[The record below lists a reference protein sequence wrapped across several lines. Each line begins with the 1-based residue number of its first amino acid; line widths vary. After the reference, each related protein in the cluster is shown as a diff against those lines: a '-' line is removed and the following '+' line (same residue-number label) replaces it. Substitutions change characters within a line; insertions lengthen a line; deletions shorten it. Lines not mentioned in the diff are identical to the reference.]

1 MGPKMNPKM
10 GPKLAVVWA
19 LSGLCL
25 GIVWMADFPVLL
37 ILPNKTAMAD
47 FWLTRCLGF
56 VWISIYWL
64 TPLSGR
70 CLGFVW
76 MADFWVLIILPTFF
90 AMADSWLTRCL
101 GFVWI
106 SIHTKSQP

>member
-1 MGPKMNPKM
+1 ML
-10 GPKLAVVWA
+10 LAGQNVPFHCVF

-25 GIVWMADFPVLL
+25 GFVWMADFPVLL
-37 ILPNKTAMAD
+37 ILPSKTAMAD

-70 CLGFVW
+70 CLGVVW
-76 MADFWVLIILPTFF
+76 AL
-90 AMADSWLTRCL
+90 SGWLTFGFSLFYRRFLPWLTL
-101 GFVWI
+101 G
-106 SIHTKSQP
+106 